1 MKVLA
6 LRGFLFHA
14 LATMLPLT
22 AAAQAEP
29 ASPDSAEQ
37 SKTVHRIEVSVK
49 PSAILHTN
57 DYLNGNNPEGRTM
70 NHAVSYHLKYAFSA
84 PEGSKEAS
92 LYPGAY
98 QGAGV
103 SWHEFNHQL
112 GNPVSVYLFQG
123 ARIAKL
129 APRLSLN
136 YEWNLGL
143 ALGWNPY
150 DMEQNPSNISI
161 GSKVTAYIN
170 VDLYLR
176 WMISRRWDLNIG
188 GTLSHFS
195 NGNTSMP
202 NYGLNIAGGM
212 ISLAYYVNRTD
223 KDNPPAR
230 RYASEFERR
239 LTFDLL
245 LYGAW
250 RQKATTDGFAIYP
263 IPRKDA
269 VMGFNFSPMLN
280 LNPWLNLGVSLDGV
294 YDRSANIFPNN
305 DATTGNMASSA
316 STAENEG
323 VRYSRPKASRQM
335 ALGLSLRAE
344 FVMPYFTI
352 NLGAGANFLNATG
365 DFKGV
370 YEVLA
375 LKMNL
380 TRRAFMHIGYSLYD
394 MKKPNHLMLGL
405 GWRFGKLA
413 R

>member
-1 MKVLA
+1 MKVLKH
-6 LRGFLFHA
+6 RTFLIIMFA
-14 LATMLPLT
+14 CAFCF
-22 AAAQAEP
+22 AAQAQEKGGT
-29 ASPDSAEQ
+29 ADSTAQ
-37 SKTVHRIEVSVK
+37 NKTVHRIEASFK
-49 PSAILHTN
+49 PAAILHTN

-70 NHAVSYHLKYAFSA
+70 NHSMSYHLKYAFSA

-98 QGAGV
+98 QGVGV
-103 SWHEFNHQL
+103 SWHEFNRQL
-112 GNPVSVYLFQG
+112 GNPVSVYIFQG
-123 ARIAKL
+123 ARIAKI

-143 ALGWNPY
+143 SLGWNPY

-170 VDLYLR
+170 VDFYLR
-176 WMISRRWDLNIG
+176 WMLSRRWDLNIG

-202 NYGLNIAGGM
+202 NFGLNTAGG
-212 ISLAYYVNRTD
+212 IVSLAYHINRTGSE
-223 KDNPPAR
+223 NPPAR
-230 RYASEFERR
+230 RYAAEFERR

-250 RQKATTDGFAIYP
+250 RQKASTDGYELYVLP
-263 IPRKDA
+263 HKDA
-269 VMGFNFSPMLN
+269 VVGFNFSPMYN
-280 LNPWLNLGVSLDGV
+280 LNPWLNIGVSLDGV
-294 YDRSANIFPNN
+294 YDRSANLYAN
-305 DATTGNMASSA
+305 DGAMWAYTDSPTGG
-316 STAENEG
+316 TQ
-323 VRYSRPKASRQM
+323 YDDTPYYRPKTTKQM
-335 ALGLSLRAE
+335 ALGLSARAE
-344 FVMPYFTI
+344 LVMPYFTI
-352 NLGAGANFLNATG
+352 NIGAGTNILNATG

-380 TRRAFMHIGYSLYD
+380 TRRAFVHIGYSLYNL
-394 MKKPNHLMLGL
+394 KKPNHLMLGL
-405 GWRFGKLA
+405 GWRFGKLC

>member
-1 MKVLA
+1 MEVLA
-6 LRGFLFHA
+6 LRGFLLHA
-14 LATMLPLT
+14 LIAMLPLT

-29 ASPDSAEQ
+29 ASSDSAGQ
-37 SKTVHRIEVSVK
+37 SKTIHRIEVSVK

-70 NHAVSYHLKYAFSA
+70 NHAISYHLKYAFSA

-92 LYPGAY
+92 LYPGSY
-98 QGAGV
+98 QGVGI
-103 SWHEFNHQL
+103 SWHEFNRQL

-123 ARIAKL
+123 ARIAKI

-143 ALGWNPY
+143 TFGWNPY
-150 DMEQNPSNISI
+150 NMEQNPQNISI

-176 WMISRRWDLNIG
+176 WMLSRQWDLNLG

-195 NGNTSMP
+195 NGNTTMP

-212 ISLAYYVNRTD
+212 ISLAYYINRAD

-250 RQKATTDGFAIYP
+250 RQKATTDGYEIYP

-269 VMGFNFSPMLN
+269 VIGFNFSPMLN
-280 LNPWLNLGVSLDGV
+280 INPWLNLGVSLDGV
-294 YDRSANIFPNN
+294 YDRSANIFPNGGGGGYV
-305 DATTGNMASSA
+305 TSSPTGSDEYERA
-316 STAENEG
+316 
-323 VRYSRPKASRQM
+323 YFSRPAASKQM
-335 ALGLSLRAE
+335 ALGMSLRAE

-352 NLGAGANFLNATG
+352 NLGAGANFINATG

-380 TRRAFMHIGYSLYD
+380 TRRSFLHIGYSLYD
-394 MKKPNHLMLGL
+394 LKKPNHLMLGL

>member
-6 LRGFLFHA
+6 LRDFLFHA
-14 LATMLPLT
+14 LITLFPLT
-22 AAAQAEP
+22 VAAQVKL
-29 ASPDSAEQ
+29 ASSDSAEQ
-37 SKTVHRIEVSVK
+37 SKSIHRLEVSVK
-49 PSAILHTN
+49 PSVILHTN

-70 NHAVSYHLKYAFSA
+70 NHAMSYHLKYAFGA

-98 QGAGV
+98 QGAGI

-123 ARIAKL
+123 ARIAKITS
-129 APRLSLN
+129 RLSLN

-143 ALGWNPY
+143 AFGWNPY
-150 DMEQNPSNISI
+150 DMEHNPENISI

-176 WMISRRWDLNIG
+176 WMLSRHWDLNLG

-212 ISLAYYVNRTD
+212 ISLAYYINRTD
-223 KDNPPAR
+223 KENPLAR
-230 RYASEFERR
+230 HYASEFERR

-250 RQKATTDGFAIYP
+250 RQKATTDGYEIYP

-269 VMGFNFSPMLN
+269 VIGFNFSPMLN
-280 LNPWLNLGVSLDGV
+280 INPWLNLGVSLDGV
-294 YDRSANIFPNN
+294 YDRSANIFPN
-305 DATTGNMASSA
+305 DSGTKISTSSPTGS
-316 STAENEG
+316 NEYEWTH
-323 VRYSRPKASRQM
+323 YSRPTAAKQM
-335 ALGLSLRAE
+335 ALGLSLRTE

-352 NLGAGANFLNATG
+352 NLGAGTNFLNSKG

-380 TRRAFMHIGYSLYD
+380 TRRVFLHIGYSLYD
-394 MKKPNHLMLGL
+394 LKKPNHLMLGL